1 MKVIG
6 VDFSGAKQDRNTW
19 VAQGEIHSDILT
31 LTKCCPMPRKQLTRL
46 LDNCKE
52 PAIAAMDFPFSVP
65 RCFARFWQPEATEM
79 PDLWE
84 AAGSIEIEYFR
95 CVRDR
100 FVSRHGEPKRCGD
113 HLYTGSFSPL
123 HDTNPNM
130 VPMTFRGMQMLH
142 QLWPDWMV
150 PPLPFAATGQPA
162 DSGPLSGKTL
172 LEVMPGA
179 ALRALNLPYRGFN
192 PNPPKVWRY
201 SSGMGDEGQ
210 GEAMVRARFRV
221 NGAGVCLQ
229 PPRGDLATVW
239 GRWARRDGGERPQ
252 QEGLADQGGASL
264 RGVRLAGWR
273 VSCRRAPSGWEWN
286 RSQPC
291 QGASELGFPRP
302 ALGQMQGKAAC

>member
-1 MKVIG
+1 MKLPTNR
-6 VDFSGAKQDRNTW
+6 S
-19 VAQGEIHSDILT
+19 
-31 LTKCCPMPRKQLTRL
+31 PRL
-46 LDNCKE
+46 LGGGGSCL
-52 PAIAAMDFPFSVP
+52 FSVRRFP
-65 RCFARFWQPEATEM
+65 PARQEGQGPSAAT
-79 PDLWE
+79 PAPQRGDL
-84 AAGSIEIEYFR
+84 
-95 CVRDR
+95 
-100 FVSRHGEPKRCGD
+100 
-113 HLYTGSFSPL
+113 
-123 HDTNPNM
+123 
-130 VPMTFRGMQMLH
+130 
-142 QLWPDWMV
+142 
-150 PPLPFAATGQPA
+150 FAAECHSLT
-162 DSGPLSGKTL
+162 
-172 LEVMPGA
+172 
-179 ALRALNLPYRGFN
+179 

-239 GRWARRDGGERPQ
+239 GRWARRDGGERTQ

-302 ALGQMQGKAAC
+302 ALGQMQGKAAR

>member
-1 MKVIG
+1 MELHRLDPFQEAVK
-6 VDFSGAKQDRNTW
+6 ALQACTP
-19 VAQGEIHSDILT
+19 ILT
-31 LTKCCPMPRKQLTRL
+31 PSWDSL
-46 LDNCKE
+46 LSCGPTGTPTGELAGYVARWDK
-52 PAIAAMDFPFSVP
+52 PDGGKAI
-65 RCFARFWQPEATEM
+65 
-79 PDLWE
+79 
-84 AAGSIEIEYFR
+84 
-95 CVRDR
+95 
-100 FVSRHGEPKRCGD
+100 
-113 HLYTGSFSPL
+113 
-123 HDTNPNM
+123 
-130 VPMTFRGMQMLH
+130 
-142 QLWPDWMV
+142 
-150 PPLPFAATGQPA
+150 
-162 DSGPLSGKTL
+162 
-172 LEVMPGA
+172 
-179 ALRALNLPYRGFN
+179 NLPELS

-239 GRWARRDGGERPQ
+239 GRWARRDGGERMQ

-302 ALGQMQGKAAC
+302 ALGQMQGKAAR